1 MTTAQ
6 DAPVRKKQKI
16 RRAKQ
21 LAAWRAKKAAAAGG
35 TEAPKKAAAPAEKP
49 KKAEKPAEKK

>member
-21 LAAWRAKKAAAAGG
+21 LAAWRAKKAAAAGP
-35 TEAPKKAAAPAEKP
+35 EAPKAAPKAAP
-49 KKAEKPAEKK
+49 KTVTTTAKK